1 MSSTLNQKSTA
12 INMSDIARVAQVSR
26 PTVSIVLNGRHT
38 SARISEET
46 RDRVLQV
53 ARDLGY
59 RRNALAHAVKTGRS
73 YTLGFLTTAAD
84 TEYSLLI
91 LSGIL
96 SEAEQRGYTVKRF
109 HLSNTE
115 KDSEVIGRC
124 SEERP
129 DGVIVNDYG
138 RGPCL
143 DELRREFETHSIPHV
158 WLNSKERIPGIHVYP
173 RDEEGIYQAVRHL
186 IELGHKR
193 IGFIGGKE
201 KLGTGIHRAAGFRR
215 AIREAG
221 LDDSFICWTNWD
233 GKIAEEYAEEAVG
246 NLGVTAFIT
255 GSDALALLIMLK
267 FHRMGLRIP
276 EEVSVIGCGDMVRVS
291 NSYPPLTTVSVPY
304 KELGRASVNKLL
316 ALLNEAEATTDSEEV
331 PIMTPLV
338 IRESTGKAPVC

>member
-1 MSSTLNQKSTA
+1 MSSTLNHKSNP
-12 INMSDIARVAQVSR
+12 INMSDIARVAKVSR

-46 RDRVLQV
+46 RERVLQV

-96 SEAEQRGYTVKRF
+96 SEAEQQGYTVKRF
-109 HLSNTE
+109 HLTNTQ
-115 KDSEVIGRC
+115 KDGEVIGRC

-143 DELRREFETHSIPHV
+143 DAMRQEFETHNIPHV
-158 WLNSKERIPGIHVYP
+158 WLNSKERVPGIHIYP
-173 RDEEGIYQAVRHL
+173 HDEEGIYQAVRHL
-186 IELGHKR
+186 IELGHER
-193 IGFIGGKE
+193 IAFIGGKE
-201 KLGTGIHRAAGFRR
+201 NLGTGIHRAAGFRR
-215 AIREAG
+215 AMQEAR

-233 GKIAEEYAEEAVG
+233 GQIATDYAEESVSKK
-246 NLGVTAFIT
+246 GVTAFIA

-267 FHRMGLRIP
+267 FHRMGLRLP
-276 EEVSVIGCGDMVRVS
+276 DEVSVIGCGNMVRVS

-304 KELGRASVNKLL
+304 KELGRASVNRLLSLL
-316 ALLNEAEATTDSEEV
+316 ADPASVTESEE
-331 PIMTPLV
+331 IAIATPLV
-338 IRESTGKAPVC
+338 IRESTTKVAGF